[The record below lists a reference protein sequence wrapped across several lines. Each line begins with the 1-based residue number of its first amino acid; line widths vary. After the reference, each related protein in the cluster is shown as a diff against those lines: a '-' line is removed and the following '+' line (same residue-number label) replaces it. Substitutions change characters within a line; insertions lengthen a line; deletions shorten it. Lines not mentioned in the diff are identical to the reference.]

1 MSKKKRSYYFSKRLF
16 DIIASMVVLVV
27 LSPIILLL
35 IVGLAFSQSGR
46 VFFRQ
51 QRPGLNGE
59 IFTVIKFKT
68 MSDLKDQK
76 GELLPDAERLTKIG
90 RFVRKTSLDEL
101 PQLFNVLAGKMSL
114 VGPRPLLVEYLT
126 KYSKWQMRRHEVKPG
141 ITGWAQVN
149 GRNSLTWDQ
158 KFAYDIWY
166 VDNCS
171 FLLDLKIILT
181 TIKRVFE
188 QKGISADGHAT
199 AVKFNGNG

>member
-1 MSKKKRSYYFSKRLF
+1 MSKGNRSYHFFKRLF
-16 DIIASMVVLVV
+16 DIAVSILFLII
-27 LSPIILLL
+27 LSPIFLLL
-35 IVGLAFSQSGR
+35 IVGLGISQNGS

-51 QRPGLNGE
+51 KRPGLRGE

-68 MSDLKDQK
+68 MSDRTDSN

-101 PQLFNVLAGKMSL
+101 PQLLNVLAGKMSL

-126 KYSKWQMRRHEVKPG
+126 KYSEIQMRRHEVRPG

-149 GRNSLTWDQ
+149 GRNSLSWEQ
-158 KFAYDIWY
+158 KFAFDIWY

-171 FLLDLKIILT
+171 FFLDLTIILK